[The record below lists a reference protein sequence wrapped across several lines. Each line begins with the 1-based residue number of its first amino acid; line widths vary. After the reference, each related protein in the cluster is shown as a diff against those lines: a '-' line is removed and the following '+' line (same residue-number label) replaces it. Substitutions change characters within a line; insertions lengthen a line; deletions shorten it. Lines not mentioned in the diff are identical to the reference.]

1 MSTPSSSSPSPSP
14 RKILLINGPNL
25 NLLGTREPAIYGST
39 TLSDVVASTVTLGQS
54 LNIEVHAFQSNHEG
68 QIVDFLHSHFIPTAT
83 ATATTAAASPS
94 LPPSSSDSH
103 PRETSKGPSLKHHR
117 PRIAVIINPAAFTHT
132 SVAIRDALLATA
144 FPFVEVHV
152 SNVHAREEFRRH
164 SYFSDKAVGVVAGL
178 GVFGY
183 TAALQF
189 WAQKWDEEDGK
200 SIKEEERGGG

>member
-1 MSTPSSSSPSPSP
+1 MSAPASSSPPSSPPSSP

-39 TLSDVVASTVTLGQS
+39 TLSDVVASTVSQGQS

-68 QIVDFLHSHFIPTAT
+68 QIVDFLHSHFIPTA
-83 ATATTAAASPS
+83 ATPS
-94 LPPSSSDSH
+94 LPPSSSSSDSH
-103 PRETSKGPSLKHHR
+103 PRETTKGPSLKHHR

-200 SIKEEERGGG
+200 SINEEERGGG